1 MPPHPRKRSLG
12 RAFRPRHSRAEH
24 FATSYDQIVNFSW
37 TSCSFEE
44 VVLDWVVGELH
55 SPVFQK
61 LYTIR
66 KSALVDEILSGGLI
80 SFSDLNDSQKAEI
93 EDLFRLARG
102 RLLMAYPLSSRWRY
116 YRTTASASQLAQFRT
131 MSTFSPI
138 RTVKALSERL
148 DADPSYHPLMQAA
161 IKEIQR
167 RSRNGAA
174 LPGRPVAV
182 ISSKAEQPTLIEGYK
197 RSIVA
202 VRCAIPA
209 VPIYLS
215 RPPQTVRIKF
225 A

>member
-1 MPPHPRKRSLG
+1 M
-12 RAFRPRHSRAEH
+12 
-24 FATSYDQIVNFSW
+24 
-37 TSCSFEE
+37 
-44 VVLDWVVGELH
+44 
-55 SPVFQK
+55 
-61 LYTIR
+61 
-66 KSALVDEILSGGLI
+66 
-80 SFSDLNDSQKAEI
+80 
-93 EDLFRLARG
+93 LFR
-102 RLLMAYPLSSRWRY
+102 S
-116 YRTTASASQLAQFRT
+116 AQFRT

-225 A
+225 ARR